1 MNADFAHLLTRP
13 QTVDWQALGAAL
25 KAEIRARGLTLQ
37 QVSDEARLSRAT
49 ISRASIGHS
58 VSLDA
63 LLVLCIWA
71 DLNPF
76 ELLRPFDRSPAEYIH
91 PRTAG
96 GASRGCFT

>member
-1 MNADFAHLLTRP
+1 MNADFAHLLARP
-13 QTVDWQALGAAL
+13 QTVDWQAFGAAL

-37 QVSDEARLSRAT
+37 QVSDEVRLSRAT
-49 ISRASIGHS
+49 ISRASIGHA

-76 ELLRPFDRSPAEYIH
+76 ELLRPCDRSPAEYIL
-91 PRTAG
+91 PNTMVGTVR
-96 GASRGCFT
+96 RCFT